1 MKQIKLLV
9 GALSLLLSA
18 NAVAQTARVQV
29 IHNSADAA
37 ASTVDI
43 WLNSTLLIDDF
54 TFRTASPFIDAPAGT
69 QITIGVAP
77 SNSTMASESIATF
90 PITLTA
96 GETYVVA
103 ANGIV
108 STTGY
113 TPTQAF
119 GLDIYNMGREVA
131 STAGNTDVLV
141 LHGSTDAPTVDV
153 VESSAGSL
161 VNNASYGNFAGYLE
175 LPTADYILNVQDM
188 NNTVTVAA
196 YQAPLA
202 TLNLTDAALVVVA
215 SGFLDPTVNS
225 NGPAFG
231 LWVALPSGGNLIE
244 LPSASGLSLSEK
256 AVNSFV
262 VYPNPTE
269 NVIMIQGD
277 NASNASVT
285 VSDIMGKVVLTQTAE
300 NRTVDVSRL
309 DAGKYF
315 VTISTLNSIE
325 TISIVKK

>member
-1 MKQIKLLV
+1 MKQIKLFI
-9 GALSLLLSA
+9 GALSLFLSV
-18 NAVAQTARVQV
+18 NATAQTARVQV

-43 WLNSTLLIDDF
+43 YLNSTLLIDDF
-54 TFRTASPFIDAPAGT
+54 AFRTASPFIDAPAGT

-77 SNSTMASESIATF
+77 SNSTMASQSIATF
-90 PITLTA
+90 PLTLTA
-96 GETYVVA
+96 GETYVVV

-108 STTGY
+108 SMTGY
-113 TPTQAF
+113 TPTQPF
-119 GLDIYNMGREVA
+119 GLDIYNMGREAA
-131 STAGNTDVLV
+131 SMMGNTDVLV
-141 LHGSTDAPTVDV
+141 CHGSTDAPTVDV
-153 VESSAGSL
+153 VETSAGSL
-161 VNNASYGNFAGYLE
+161 VNDAAYGNYAGYLE

-188 NNTVTVAA
+188 NNTITVAA

-244 LPSASGLSLSEK
+244 LPTTSGLSLSEK
-256 AVNSFV
+256 EASSFV

-269 NVIMIQGD
+269 NEIKIQGD
-277 NASNASVT
+277 NALNASVT
-285 VSDIMGKVVLTQTAE
+285 VSDLTGKVVLTQPAE
-300 NRTVDVSRL
+300 NGTVDVSTL

>member
-244 LPSASGLSLSEK
+244 LPSTSGLSLSEK